1 MGALR
6 SSRRSASTNGPDAG
20 ATIEVWKAWLTGIR
34 VAVKPSAVKRSMIRS
49 TASVAPP
56 TTAWL
61 VLLMLAMTT

>member
-1 MGALR
+1 M
-6 SSRRSASTNGPDAG
+6 
-20 ATIEVWKAWLTGIR
+20 WKAWLTGIR